1 MLPPVYAL
9 LTADAPTTALV
20 GTRIY
25 RHGSAPQNVV
35 APYITWSLVSGT
47 PENELSALPRVDRL
61 EVQVDCWSNNTGT
74 GDAQVEALATAV
86 RDALEPY
93 AHMTAIVANEQDF
106 ETRRYRLGLQFTFWQ
121 KRSETPATIR
131 FGIGFEGD
139 AVPGG
144 LLLSGD
150 AVTRPGDQLLTE
162 P

>member
-25 RHGSAPQNVV
+25 RHGTAPQNVV
-35 APYITWSLVSGT
+35 APYVTWFLVSGT
-47 PENELSALPRVDRL
+47 PENELTALPRVDRL

-86 RDALEPY
+86 RDALEPV
-93 AHMTAIVANEQDF
+93 AHMTGIIANEQDF
-106 ETRRYRLGLQFTFWQ
+106 ETRRYRLGLQFTFWL
-121 KRSETPATIR
+121 KRNADLPTFTL
-131 FGIGFEGD
+131 GLEGD
-139 AVPGG
+139 SAPGG

-150 AVTRPGDQLLTE
+150 AVTNPGDQLLTE